1 MKWVRAKDGAIF
13 GVCKGLAKT
22 LDLPVG
28 IVRLCW
34 LLSVLFLCVGAGIYI
49 LLAITLPR
57 EDKIVEAQEPWI
69 LGVCTKIAQR
79 TEIEVGAVRFLA
91 MAMAIMSGG
100 GVLLAYLI
108 LYFVLDDKK
117 IQSSDAKPATPP
129 STTEMLV

>member
-1 MKWVRAKDGAIF
+1 MRWVRAKDGAIF

-28 IVRLCW
+28 VVRLCW
-34 LLSVLFLCVGAGIYI
+34 LVSALCLGAGVGIYL

-57 EDKIVEAQEPWI
+57 EDKLAEAREPWI
-69 LGVCTKIAQR
+69 LGVCTKIADR
-79 TEIEVGAVRFLA
+79 TEIEVGPVRFFAVA
-91 MAMAIMSGG
+91 MALMSGG

-117 IQSSDAKPATPP
+117 PQSSDSNPATPP
-129 STTEMLV
+129 STT